1 MSRPLLGVL
10 GGMGPLAT
18 AHFYRMLVE
27 ATPAK
32 TDQEHV
38 RVAIWADPSVP
49 DRTEFLLGEGPS
61 PVPAML
67 DGLRWLRAAGA
78 DCVVIPCNTAHA
90 YVEELVA
97 STGVPVLDMVTAALR
112 SCQAVRPGVRRVGVL
127 ATRGTRAARLYERA
141 GSRLGI
147 EVVQVPSAVQREHV
161 DTAIRTVKAGGDLA
175 EAARS
180 IETAARVLHAL
191 GAEVGVAACTEIPLV
206 MAGAER
212 VLPMVDSTAGL
223 VEAALARLAVRTG
236 P

>member
-1 MSRPLLGVL
+1 
-10 GGMGPLAT
+10 
-18 AHFYRMLVE
+18 
-27 ATPAK
+27 
-32 TDQEHV
+32 
-38 RVAIWADPSVP
+38 
-49 DRTEFLLGEGPS
+49 
-61 PVPAML
+61 ML